1 MYLDNILITNT
12 KIANERIVVSTP
24 RGHNRNKNKHYGNN
38 TYNRTDEHSNF
49 MLPIIAL
56 LLLRCLM
63 VHMYIINLNK

>member
-12 KIANERIVVSTP
+12 KIPNERIVVSTQ
-24 RGHNRNKNKHYGNN
+24 RGHNRNKNN

-49 MLPIIAL
+49 ILPIIAL